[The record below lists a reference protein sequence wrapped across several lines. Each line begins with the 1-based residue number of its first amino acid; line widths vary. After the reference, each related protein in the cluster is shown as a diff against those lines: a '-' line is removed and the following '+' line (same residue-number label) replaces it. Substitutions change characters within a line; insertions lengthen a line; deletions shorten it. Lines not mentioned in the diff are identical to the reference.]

1 MFTYFILYFFIISHF
16 LVLFLFFVARSS
28 VLFSSASFSAFL
40 AFLPS
45 IAVTLD
51 LDHDPGELQ
60 QPNTVDPVIVK
71 SKASCYLAPGSR
83 WITPGRAS
91 TTPSVQYS
99 MEACRVL
106 ILSSKKQN
114 SLGNRPGKQKTSFT
128 GKFIVSRSSSR
139 SVLICA
145 RKRRHERQ
153 TRHYTSPPGTPP
165 RLPTPRLASRPSS
178 TTRL

>member
-60 QPNTVDPVIVK
+60 QPNTVDPVIIK

-114 SLGNRPGKQKTSFT
+114 SLGNNKLPCEGGFLFPRPSRKQKKPPSQ
-128 GKFIVSRSSSR
+128 RS
-139 SVLICA
+139 
-145 RKRRHERQ
+145 
-153 TRHYTSPPGTPP
+153 
-165 RLPTPRLASRPSS
+165 
-178 TTRL
+178 

>member
-60 QPNTVDPVIVK
+60 QPNTVDLVIIK
-71 SKASCYLAPGSR
+71 SKSELLFSSRQPVDHAGSG
-83 WITPGRAS
+83 IDD
-91 TTPSVQYS
+91 
-99 MEACRVL
+99 
-106 ILSSKKQN
+106 
-114 SLGNRPGKQKTSFT
+114 SF
-128 GKFIVSRSSSR
+128 R
-139 SVLICA
+139 SVL
-145 RKRRHERQ
+145 H
-153 TRHYTSPPGTPP
+153 GGV
-165 RLPTPRLASRPSS
+165 
-178 TTRL
+178 